1 MKLEISRYADISENT
16 QILNFM
22 KIRPV
27 GTELFNADR
36 RTDRHDEAN
45 M

>member
-1 MKLEISRYADISENT
+1 
-16 QILNFM
+16 M

-27 GTELFNADR
+27 GAELFRADR

-45 M
+45 GAFRNLAKAPKMFLIEKYT